1 MKAID
6 IPEGVEDHSKDK
18 KPKAASK
25 KPAQPKKAAQPKAKG
40 KASAK
45 EKAKPKGK
53 AKAKQQS
60 KEEVEPAAATASDN
74 PLRYQLGTVD
84 VNGGHLAAVNDA
96 ISKILHAFPGRKSE
110 LSLSDIVKLYNDLAR
125 HREGAGPHDH

>member
-6 IPEGVEDHSKDK
+6 IPEGEEDDSKDK

-45 EKAKPKGK
+45 EKAKAKAKG
-53 AKAKQQS
+53 KAKQQS

-84 VNGGHLAAVNDA
+84 VNSGHLSAVNDA
-96 ISKILHAFPGRKSE
+96 ISKILHAFPGRKSQ
-110 LSLSDIVKLYNDLAR
+110 LSLSACAKIY
-125 HREGAGPHDH
+125 